1 MANKYEAKKMLDK
14 KQNEEEKI
22 VGDLLANPIISAKV
36 LDKLLQKTTEYII
49 QYKQSEDYLMNDLNM
64 LN

>member
-1 MANKYEAKKMLDK
+1 MLDK

>member
-1 MANKYEAKKMLDK
+1 MANKYETKKMLDK
-14 KQNEEEKI
+14 KRNEEEKI

-36 LDKLLQKTTEYII
+36 LDKLLQKITEYII